1 MERERGTHFA
11 PESERIQYK
20 SLAVSEQ
27 EAKQIITGAVAF
39 AECIKIHTHTQTTK
53 RCPQVMTG
61 MGARFG

>member
-39 AECIKIHTHTQTTK
+39 AECIKIHTHTHTRRHTVERDAPK
-53 RCPQVMTG
+53 L
-61 MGARFG
+61 

>member
-1 MERERGTHFA
+1 MP

-39 AECIKIHTHTQTTK
+39 AAAAECIKIHNHTHTREHSRTHK
-53 RCPQVMTG
+53 RRDAPKQ
-61 MGARFG
+61 